1 MYDFAFH
8 SFLGLDS
15 GCLILFR
22 LVELIVLFL
31 DLLKLEHVLIKVLAL
46 VESDQQLGLLGG
58 SGGGILALLFFVSI
72 GPFHSNGLGLK
83 LGIFSVA
90 IPDEAFG
97 CNDSDGCSV
106 TKCVHDHC
114 VMLLQDLLS
123 EEDVE

>member
-15 GCLILFR
+15 GCLVLFR

-46 VESDQQLGLLGG
+46 VQSDQQLGLLCG
-58 SGGGILALLFFVSI
+58 SGGDFLVLLFVSI
-72 GPFHSNGLGLK
+72 GPLDGNGLGLK
-83 LGIFSVA
+83 LGIFSVP

-97 CNDSDGCSV
+97 CNDSNGGSV
-106 TKCVHDHC
+106 TKCVHDYG